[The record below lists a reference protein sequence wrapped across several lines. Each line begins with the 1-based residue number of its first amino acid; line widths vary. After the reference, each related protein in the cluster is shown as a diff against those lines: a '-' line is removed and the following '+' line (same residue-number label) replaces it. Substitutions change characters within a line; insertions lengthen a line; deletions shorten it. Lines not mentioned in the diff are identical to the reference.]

1 MELDPRDHDWN
12 QLYRLVTS
20 VVVPRPI
27 GWLSTCDGDG
37 NDNLA
42 PFSSFNYVSHQPPVL
57 MFTAGPRENGEL
69 KDTPHNAIERGEF
82 VFNLVSSS
90 LAARMVR
97 TSEAL
102 PADESEFDFAGIER
116 VDSVTVAPPRVADAA
131 VSLECSLYDTYRFDH
146 GRVMVMG
153 EVTHAHVDEAVLT
166 DGEVDASKVDAVGR
180 LGGPYYTGTDV
191 VEF

>member
-27 GWLSTCDGDG
+27 GWFSTYDGDA

-57 MFTAGPRENGEL
+57 MFTAGTRENGEL
-69 KDTPHNAIERGEF
+69 KDTPRNAIEHGEF
-82 VFNLVSSS
+82 VFNLVSSA

-102 PADESEFDFAGIER
+102 AADESEFNFAGVER
-116 VDSVTVAPPRVADAA
+116 ADSVTVDPPRVADAP

-153 EVTHAHVDEAVLT
+153 EVTYAHVDDAVLT